1 MLVCT
6 GVGLCCSP
14 DDRADLYVFL
24 FYFSYVY
31 MCRFVLFWQ
40 GYLAHHHDMIVLTA
54 VDETRR
60 AAAECSL
67 VRQREWEV
75 DSWRQTKK
83 VNIECRIP
91 WSLS

>member
-1 MLVCT
+1 MMVDTTYVLH
-6 GVGLCCSP
+6 GIICS
-14 DDRADLYVFL
+14 AA
-24 FYFSYVY
+24 FSYQLVLVP
-31 MCRFVLFWQ
+31 CVSLRFCCVRQ

-83 VNIECRIP
+83 VR
-91 WSLS
+91 

>member
-1 MLVCT
+1 MMVDTTYYMVSYALLSSLT
-6 GVGLCCSP
+6 NLSLCRVS
-14 DDRADLYVFL
+14 L
-24 FYFSYVY
+24 
-31 MCRFVLFWQ
+31 RFCCVRQ

-83 VNIECRIP
+83 VR
-91 WSLS
+91 